1 MGLALSVDLDPHAW
15 FRQTQDRFLIAQASA
30 LTLALNHQ
38 AIRSVM
44 GADFVAVLIDLISH
58 YIFVAN

>member
-1 MGLALSVDLDPHAW
+1 MGLALSVDLDHHAW
-15 FRQTQDRFLIAQASA
+15 FRQTQDRFLVAQASA

-44 GADFVAVLIDLISH
+44 GADFVAVLIETD
-58 YIFVAN
+58 

>member
-15 FRQTQDRFLIAQASA
+15 FRQTQDRSLVAQASA

-44 GADFVAVLIDLISH
+44 GADFVAVLIETD
-58 YIFVAN
+58 